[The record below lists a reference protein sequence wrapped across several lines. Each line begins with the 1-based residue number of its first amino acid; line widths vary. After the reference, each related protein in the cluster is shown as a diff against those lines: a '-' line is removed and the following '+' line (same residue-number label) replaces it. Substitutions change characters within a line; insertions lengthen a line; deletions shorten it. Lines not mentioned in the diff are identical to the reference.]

1 MRIKRLILSILTIV
15 TIAFISF
22 SLISSVTQPQ
32 IQSRLELYQTNL
44 LLHAGEWEP
53 KDLDS
58 KNFKLAQFFHDA
70 KEKVLDN
77 WLQTCLVRE
86 VDALKVRREKLVE
99 FESLLSSVLLLG
111 K

>member
-44 LLHAGEWEP
+44 LLHAGEW
-53 KDLDS
+53 
-58 KNFKLAQFFHDA
+58 N
-70 KEKVLDN
+70 
-77 WLQTCLVRE
+77 
-86 VDALKVRREKLVE
+86 LKI
-99 FESLLSSVLLLG
+99 
-111 K
+111 